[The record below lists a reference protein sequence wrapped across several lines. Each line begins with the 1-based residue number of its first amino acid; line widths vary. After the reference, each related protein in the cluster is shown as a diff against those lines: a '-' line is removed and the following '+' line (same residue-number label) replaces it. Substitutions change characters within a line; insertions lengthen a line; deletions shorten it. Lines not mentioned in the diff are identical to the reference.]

1 MIHYSKETEKNFRS
15 KFLRATLY
23 MEISMKFQ
31 SITQAE
37 LNSANALSEG
47 KCFWQVLTTFLLIF
61 HLQKKKH
68 VVAKSLCIAFIIES
82 SRSVKTT
89 FSSESSLRAFWS
101 IFNIYTLSASFS
113 TFIKTSVTWMV
124 ILIPVNSN
132 IFNRSILNRFEL

>member
-1 MIHYSKETEKNFRS
+1 
-15 KFLRATLY
+15 
-23 MEISMKFQ
+23 MKFQ

-89 FSSESSLRAFWS
+89 FSSESSLRAF
-101 IFNIYTLSASFS
+101 
-113 TFIKTSVTWMV
+113 
-124 ILIPVNSN
+124 
-132 IFNRSILNRFEL
+132 